1 MFTDPPIAFREFAM
15 AENLPLAT
23 IHAAVLEFLRG
34 RVDAAIFGA
43 QAVNAYVD
51 TPRMTQDVDV
61 LSICAEA
68 FSTELSEHLHHQ
80 FHIAV
85 RVRSVA
91 SGSGYRIYQLRSPA
105 NRHLVNV
112 RQTSVLPGCQRIEE
126 ILVVTPVELIAMK
139 VISMEARPKTPKGL
153 TDEVD
158 LLRLL
163 LTFPELKSGTGS
175 VCDSLHQH
183 NASDNALQIW
193 QDLVVRDIRPEN
205 DDEY

>member
-1 MFTDPPIAFREFAM
+1 MFNDPPIAFREFAM

-34 RVDAAIFGA
+34 RMDAAIFGA
-43 QAVNAYVD
+43 QAVNAYVE

-61 LSICAEA
+61 LSIHAEV

-91 SGSGYRIYQLRSPA
+91 GGSGYRIYQLRTPA

-112 RQTSVLPGCQRIEE
+112 RQTAVLPTCQRIEE
-126 ILVVTPVELIAMK
+126 ILVVIPVELIAMK
-139 VISMEARPKTPKGL
+139 VVSMAGRRGTPKGL
-153 TDEVD
+153 TDEAD

-163 LTFPELKSGTGS
+163 LTFPELKSATGS
-175 VCDSLHQH
+175 VSDSLHQQ
-183 NASDNALQIW
+183 NAPDNALQIW
-193 QDLVVRDIRPEN
+193 QDLVARDIRPESGE
-205 DDEY
+205 EY

>member
-1 MFTDPPIAFREFAM
+1 M

-23 IHAAVLEFLRG
+23 IHGVVLEFLRG

-51 TPRMTQDVDV
+51 NSRMTQAVDI
-61 LSICAEA
+61 LSPSADA
-68 FSTELSEHLHHQ
+68 VSTELSELLHRR

-85 RVRSVA
+85 RIRSVA
-91 SGSGYRIYQLRSPA
+91 GGSGYRIYQIRTPT
-105 NRHLVNV
+105 NRHLVDV
-112 RQTSVLPGCQRIEE
+112 RQTLVLPACQRIEE
-126 ILVVTPVELIAMK
+126 ILVVSPPELVSMK
-139 VISMEARPKTPKGL
+139 VISMAARPKTPKGL

-163 LTFPELKSGTGS
+163 ITFPELKTETGS
-175 VCDSLHQH
+175 VLVSLHRQ
-183 NASDNALQIW
+183 NATDNALQIW
-193 QDLVVRDIRPEN
+193 QDLVMRDIRPET